1 MLASARL
8 TSHEDEWLHGWDATP
23 GIVSVWAE
31 PDGRALVWRRERES
45 KRLLREVEQ
54 FRPWLLLASL
64 TDVQHLG
71 ARLVPHSL
79 DAPLGAITYEELE
92 GDSGLRY
99 CVRGPDVRLL
109 RKSVLRGA
117 SQRLGRQVNGVR
129 ELGADQLLVLPPEE
143 QYLVATGRTYFRG
156 LEYDDVRRLQFDLE
170 TTGLD
175 PDVDRVFLIALR
187 TPEGEHELL
196 EAAADDDAAEAQLLQ
211 RLAERIRFHDP
222 DVIENHNLH
231 GFDLPFV
238 MRRAERLRIRLSLGR
253 QAGADFALR
262 PSSRGARLGQAGAV
276 WLERL
281 RRARY
286 TLPGRE
292 LLDSMDAV
300 RRHDFSA
307 RDLPGHGLK
316 AVARHFGLATED
328 REYIPGARVY
338 ETFLSD
344 PERVRRYAADD
355 VHEAAGVARLLG
367 GAAFTLS
374 QMAPRRYERLADA
387 GAATGV
393 LDPLMVRAYLR
404 AKAALPAHEG
414 SDGTLHQG
422 AALYLFASGVAT
434 RIVKADVASL
444 YPSLMRQYRIG
455 PKRDRLGAFLAIV
468 DRLVERRLA
477 AKASAREAAP
487 GSAARFQLEAVSAAI
502 KLVVNSA
509 YGYLGAV
516 GLTRFADV
524 HAANEITRRGRELL
538 SFMCRELAKREVQL
552 LEADTDGVYFAVPE
566 AFGEA
571 DERRVVAEVAA
582 LLPPLVDLQFE
593 GRYQAMLSH
602 EPKNYALAPYPGAG
616 ELVLRGVAF
625 RSSRSEPFGEEF
637 LRKAIARLLAGDLPG
652 VRGVYVSTLRA
663 LRARQFSTFDVCSR
677 VRLTKTP
684 EQYLG
689 TRGQRQELP
698 YEAMLANG
706 RDHWSAGERAYVY
719 RRSQSRAGLWV
730 EQSETEAA
738 TDADVHEAARSASR
752 ADPRDYDVE
761 HYARQLQTS
770 FASRLARGLEPED
783 YEAIVADP
791 DRPSLF
797 QRPLAASRP
806 ILSVLQDP

>member
-1 MLASARL
+1 L

-31 PDGRALVWRRERES
+31 PDGRALVWRRDRES
-45 KRLLREVEQ
+45 KRLVRETEQ
-54 FRPWLLLASL
+54 FRPWLLLSTL

-71 ARLVPHSL
+71 ARLEPHS
-79 DAPLGAITYEELE
+79 ATASPGAITYEELE
-92 GDSGLRY
+92 GTTGLRF
-99 CVRGPDVRLL
+99 CVRGPDVRQL
-109 RKSVLRGA
+109 RKQVLRGA
-117 SQRLGRQVNGVR
+117 SQRLGRSVNGVR

-156 LEYDDVRRLQFDLE
+156 LDFDDVRRLQFDLE

-238 MRRAERLRIRLSLGR
+238 MRRAERLRLRLAFGR
-253 QAGADFALR
+253 QADVDFALR
-262 PSSRGARLGQAGAV
+262 PSSRGARLGQAGVA

-316 AVARHFGLATED
+316 AVAKHFGLATDD

-338 ETFLSD
+338 QTFLSD

-393 LDPLMVRAYLR
+393 IDPLMVRAYLR
-404 AKAALPAHEG
+404 AKTALPAHEG
-414 SDGTLHQG
+414 GDGTLHQG

-434 RIVKADVASL
+434 RVVKADVASL

-455 PKRDRLGAFLAIV
+455 PKRDRLGVFLAIV

-487 GSAARFQLEAVSAAI
+487 GSAERFQLEAVSAAI

-538 SFMCRELAKREVQL
+538 SLMCRELAERQVQL

-566 AFGEA
+566 SFGEA

-602 EPKNYALAPYPGAG
+602 EPKNYALAPYPKLGFGPGGG

-652 VRGVYVSTLRA
+652 VRAVYVSTLRA
-663 LRARQFSTFDVCSR
+663 LRSRQFPTFDVCSR

-689 TRGQRQELP
+689 TRGHRQELP

-719 RRSQSRAGLWV
+719 RRSQGRAGLWV
-730 EQSETEAA
+730 DEDAT
-738 TDADVHEAARSASR
+738 TDADAHETGASSAVR

-783 YEAIVADP
+783 YEAILADP

-806 ILSVLQDP
+806 ILSVLQEP